1 MSEDPDTAAM
11 TGTVAW
17 TAEGRKAMREKSD
30 LFHGMVSEQE
40 IAWQFG
46 VSLRVV
52 RDRARAKG
60 IGGKLGR
67 TLWLTEAEAVALRE
81 EDTTCLNSKGAMP
94 KLLQNPH

>member
-46 VSLRVV
+46 VASRGP
-52 RDRARAKG
+52 RSCAGERHRWE
-60 IGGKLGR
+60 IR
-67 TLWLTEAEAVALRE
+67 PY
-81 EDTTCLNSKGAMP
+81 AMAHRSRSCSP
-94 KLLQNPH
+94 